1 MGELREKMRC
11 DLLVANYRPG
21 TVSRYVRCASD
32 FAAHYWRSPAEMGRD
47 EVQGFLHYLS
57 VERGCGP
64 ARVKMYVAGLKQVA
78 AREVEQEVL
87 RRLQAPGSIRD
98 LSPNACRFLEN
109 VVSLWPSLP
118 RGELNPWVRT
128 FVWAATWNPDTR
140 KVDIVFDEIG
150 LENAIAE
157 NPELLKPLPDKVLR
171 KSRGR
176 KGSPSKGSTRK

>member
-1 MGELREKMRC
+1 MLLCGRC
-11 DLLVANYRPG
+11 SGPMTTSASRAVTIENADDVPRYYR
-21 TVSRYVRCASD
+21 C
-32 FAAHYWRSPAEMGRD
+32 
-47 EVQGFLHYLS
+47 
-57 VERGCGP
+57 RGSSQGP
-64 ARVKMYVAGLKQVA
+64 ACRPTVQVA

-98 LSPNACRFLEN
+98 LSPNARRFLEN

-118 RGELNPWVRT
+118 RGELNHWVRT

-150 LENAIAE
+150 LENATAE

-171 KSRGR
+171 KLQGR
-176 KGSPSKGSTRK
+176 KGARSKGSTRK